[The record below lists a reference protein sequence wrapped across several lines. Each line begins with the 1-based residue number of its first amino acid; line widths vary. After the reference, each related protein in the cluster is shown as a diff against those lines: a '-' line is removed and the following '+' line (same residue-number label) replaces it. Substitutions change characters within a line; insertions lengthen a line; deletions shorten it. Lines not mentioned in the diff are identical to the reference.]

1 MAGVPHGENI
11 WKTII
16 LGILITVA
24 GYLIVHFI
32 TDKKDHKK
40 EVKEKKEANENVW
53 KSANDYVKSASK
65 KFENIACFSC
75 DYSMM
80 KTEMLRELDQDC
92 NSLRNLKEEKLID
105 EKLKTVIDRIIS
117 RFEGM
122 KPVFSKFID
131 SAIAISNDNPDAERI
146 SLVYQTYISRK
157 GPADPEKP
165 RAPRRHR
172 LRPAARRRRRHPD
185 PDAGCVLPRG
195 NGEAGRRPSGA
206 RQLRRRDGV
215 PAAGPGQP
223 PRLRAG
229 DRAFLRAVDVGA
241 HRRLQGHAAGRPGR
255 RVLPRPAGSAH
266 GVGAGPGAPALL
278 DQHLPD
284 LEPGASLSHD
294 RHNGE
299 INTLRGNVNWMARA
313 AGDLKSPVLGRPRQA
328 VAADPD
334 GQSDTA
340 CLDNALE
347 LLVMGGYSWPTP

>member
-157 GPADPEKP
+157 IRLDTADNEEIDRLLGSINKEYKIELHRQIVLPEKEY
-165 RAPRRHR
+165 
-172 LRPAARRRRRHPD
+172 D
-185 PDAGCVLPRG
+185 KLPGNWLVECKSSFHFYDDGKINIKIDGEEINGTWSRDKYSLSIELE
-195 NGEAGRRPSGA
+195 NGEKLEYEILQINSNIL
-206 RQLRRRDGV
+206 QL
-215 PAAGPGQP
+215 QP
-223 PRLRAG
+223 DIP
-229 DRAFLRAVDVGA
+229 
-241 HRRLQGHAAGRPGR
+241 
-255 RVLPRPAGSAH
+255 
-266 GVGAGPGAPALL
+266 
-278 DQHLPD
+278 
-284 LEPGASLSHD
+284 
-294 RHNGE
+294 N
-299 INTLRGNVNWMARA
+299 
-313 AGDLKSPVLGRPRQA
+313 SPPIGLCR
-328 VAADPD
+328 
-334 GQSDTA
+334 SK
-340 CLDNALE
+340 
-347 LLVMGGYSWPTP
+347 